1 MLNNFFPEN
10 WAVYEIM
17 SKNMVEPDTPQM
29 TIQNMCFA
37 WWIAKAT
44 DLHSQYVIPNA
55 FPW

>member
-44 DLHSQYVIPNA
+44 DSHSQFVIPNA